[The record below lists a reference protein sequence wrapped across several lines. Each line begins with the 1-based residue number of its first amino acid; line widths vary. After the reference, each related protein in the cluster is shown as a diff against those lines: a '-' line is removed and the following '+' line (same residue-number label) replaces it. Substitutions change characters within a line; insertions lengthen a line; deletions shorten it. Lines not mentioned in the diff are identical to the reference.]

1 MKQLPTCAEA
11 KAHAKY
17 LSRSLNINLSYARD
31 AVALRYNY
39 HNWSELSTVF
49 GQLSDKYMS
58 CYGLASHEEKRVFSQ
73 LLTPYIAELQNA
85 IHPDR
90 HVPESLIRKIAEGH
104 ISRVSGKVMSAVIRE
119 CEDFPPTTVKD
130 IIELLEFYDETA
142 SRVLAGHH
150 RQIPTNNPLLKPW
163 VFGVRFYAYYH
174 FNGKQVTI
182 LSREWDL
189 DIHDAY
195 LPHACDRVFSRPW
208 FHDYMIGYLA
218 YLVKQFIGLGY
229 DGTVKICCINNYS
242 AQDYHQKKAAP
253 YGRVGL
259 NHLYRELLNRGG
271 EEKWSFSQNGHKHDF
286 GIDLPFTALTS
297 LKKGRK

>member
-31 AVALRYNY
+31 AVALRYNC

-58 CYGLASHEEKRVFSQ
+58 FYGLASHEEKRVFSQ
-73 LLTPYIAELQNA
+73 LLAPYIAELQNA

-130 IIELLEFYDETA
+130 IIELLEFYDETV

-150 RQIPTNNPLLKPW
+150 KQIPINNPWLEPW

-189 DIHDAY
+189 DIHVPTCHMPVTEY
-195 LPHACDRVFSRPW
+195 FHAHGFRT
-208 FHDYMIGYLA
+208 I
-218 YLVKQFIGLGY
+218 
-229 DGTVKICCINNYS
+229 
-242 AQDYHQKKAAP
+242 
-253 YGRVGL
+253 
-259 NHLYRELLNRGG
+259 
-271 EEKWSFSQNGHKHDF
+271 
-286 GIDLPFTALTS
+286 
-297 LKKGRK
+297 